1 MQLYYKEEN
10 EPMKKKTVLIL
21 FIILAIIA
29 VYYIINFHKNKDTY
43 EFKGNTFSYS
53 ENRGKADYEILS
65 RNKNNSLD
73 IYKVKFNSR
82 DFLEEKAEIHGLIF
96 IPEEKKEYPGI
107 VFLPGGG
114 GTKEGRGSL
123 GESIA
128 KLGYA
133 VLIIDQRGIGETK
146 ASYLSFE
153 QDYQVFSKRREPM
166 QHLAVYDVLKSSD
179 ILRNFKEAEI
189 DKENIAI
196 IGESMGG
203 RYGIIASALDKRIK
217 GIIAISTSGFHIES
231 NPLIPHNNY
240 LISIDPDYYIDKISP
255 NYLIM
260 FYTIN
265 DSVVPLK
272 DAQITFAKAKDPKEF
287 LIIEGCQHGY
297 CEKMDKEIE
306 KGLKEI
312 FG

>member
-1 MQLYYKEEN
+1 MEN
-10 EPMKKKTVLIL
+10 KMKKKTIVTLV
-21 FIILAIIA
+21 IIIVIISA
-29 VYYIINFHKNKDTY
+29 YYIINFPKNKDPY

-53 ENRGKADYEILS
+53 ENRGEADYEILS
-65 RNKNNSLD
+65 RNKNNSLN
-73 IYKVKFNSR
+73 IYKIKFNSR
-82 DFLEEKAEIHGLIF
+82 NFLEEKSVIYGLVFAPAEN
-96 IPEEKKEYPGI
+96 KKYPGVI
-107 VFLPGGG
+107 FLPGGG
-114 GTKEGRGSL
+114 GTKESRSSI

-153 QDYQVFSKRREPM
+153 QDYQIFAQGKEPM
-166 QHLAVYDVLKSSD
+166 QHLAVYDVLKSFD
-179 ILRNFKEAEI
+179 VLRNFKEAEI
-189 DKENIAI
+189 NKENITI

-203 RYGIIASALDKRIK
+203 RYGIIAAAIEKRLK

-231 NPLIPHNNY
+231 NPSIPYNNY
-240 LISIDPDYYIDKISP
+240 LLSIDPDYYIDKISP

-260 FYTIN
+260 LHTIN

-272 DAQITFAKAKDPKEF
+272 DAQITFSKAKEPKKF
-287 LIIEGCQHGY
+287 FIIKQCQHGY
-297 CEKMDKEIE
+297 CEEMDKEIE
-306 KGLKEI
+306 KGLKEM